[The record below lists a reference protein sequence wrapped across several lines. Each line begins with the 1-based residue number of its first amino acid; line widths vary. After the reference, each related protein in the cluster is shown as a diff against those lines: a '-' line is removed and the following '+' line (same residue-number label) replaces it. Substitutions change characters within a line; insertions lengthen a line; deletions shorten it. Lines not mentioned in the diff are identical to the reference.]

1 MNNMKNVMEHILQIL
16 CRNFRTMFQKS
27 RKNSSKFFLKD
38 NCPILNCAKVQK
50 SVNPLSPDINMHI
63 LHTVLHMFRMI
74 ALGRIC

>member
-16 CRNFRTMFQKS
+16 CRNFRTTCMFQKS

-50 SVNPLSPDINMHI
+50 SVKEVGGKLFTIPKCSGDLNSIENI
-63 LHTVLHMFRMI
+63 LM
-74 ALGRIC
+74 